1 MEMWLPFARARLA
14 VVLLG
19 PRLAGA
25 MVERTRAETFVV
37 EADDPA
43 AALRAELDARGL
55 APRTVALG
63 LARASVT
70 VKPIELPPV
79 GGALSDMVRF
89 ELERHLPFP
98 ADDAPFAFLPL
109 PAAGEGEP
117 GAAGAT
123 RVLIAATDRRVL
135 DTALRL
141 AQDARLR
148 PVSVTVAAHDLL
160 ALVRAPRGQ
169 RVVWAHVT
177 GDTADLLLVEGGRL
191 VLSRSVP
198 FADDRELSDEIARS
212 LGPARWRG
220 CDAVWVS
227 GDLTAPATA
236 LGRLGA
242 PVTAPPWTERAR
254 RWLDGAEPEP
264 RGARTLALAVAAGR
278 GLRPLDLIPAPLR
291 PRHLTRPQMA
301 TAAMLAV
308 TVGLALAALLVPG
321 LRDGRRLAALDR
333 ELARIEPDVR
343 AVRAVLG
350 DLERQRRLLATVDQI
365 ETTALR
371 PLPVLRDL
379 TDILP
384 ADAWLTTLAL
394 DPKGVELVGQ
404 AAAAS
409 TLIPL
414 LENSP
419 RFERVEFASP
429 VTRGRDREQFRIRAV
444 WEAGPAAAAPLPRPG
459 AAPRVAPP
467 RGAAA
472 GEENGRPAAPA
483 ARRTAPPRPGG
494 APGP

>member
-1 MEMWLPFARARLA
+1 MWTRFAPARLA
-14 VVLLG
+14 VVFLG
-19 PRLAGA
+19 NRLAGA
-25 MVERTRAETFVV
+25 VVQQDRVETFVV
-37 EADDPA
+37 EAEDPA

-70 VKPIELPPV
+70 VKPIELPPIA
-79 GGALSDMVRF
+79 GELADMVRF

-169 RVVWAHVT
+169 RVVWAHVC
-177 GDTADLLLVEGGRL
+177 GDAAELLLVQDGGL

-198 FADDRELSDEIARS
+198 LADDGALAAEVTRS
-212 LGPARWRG
+212 FGPARWRG

-227 GDLTAPATA
+227 GDAGPSGAA
-236 LGRLGA
+236 LGALGA
-242 PVTAPPWTERAR
+242 PVSAPPWTERAL
-254 RWLDGAEPEP
+254 RWLGAAEPGP
-264 RGARTLALAVAAGR
+264 RGALTLALAVAAGR
-278 GLRPLDLIPAPLR
+278 GVRPLDLLPAALR
-291 PRHLTRPQMA
+291 PRRLTRPQLT
-301 TAAMLAV
+301 TAAVFAA
-308 TVGLALAALLVPG
+308 TVLLALAALLVPG

-333 ELARIEPDVR
+333 EIARIEPDVR
-343 AVRAVLG
+343 AVLGVLG
-350 DLERQRRLLATVDQI
+350 DLERKRRLLATVEEI
-365 ETTALR
+365 EVTAVR
-371 PLPVLRDL
+371 PLPILRDL
-379 TDILP
+379 TDLLP

-394 DPKGVELVGQ
+394 DPKGIELVGQ

-429 VTRGRDREQFRIRAV
+429 VTRGRDREQFRIRAA
-444 WEAGPAAAAPLPRPG
+444 WEA
-459 AAPRVAPP
+459 P

-472 GEENGRPAAPA
+472 PPAPA
-483 ARRTAPPRPGG
+483 PPGPRSVPPRPGG
-494 APGP
+494 APRS